1 MNRSFCVAPM
11 MRRTDRH
18 FRYLCG
24 ILSKEATLFTEMIHA
39 NAINRNEPERFL
51 NNSNIS
57 NATVTITISG
67 NTGNPSDKGTDTQGS
82 SGTNKNLPPY
92 YAIAYI
98 MRIS

>member
-1 MNRSFCVAPM
+1 
-11 MRRTDRH
+11 MR
-18 FRYLCG
+18 CK
-24 ILSKEATLFTEMIHA
+24 INLFSCA
-39 NAINRNEPERFL
+39 LGGNQN
-51 NNSNIS
+51 NIS